1 MITLHIKTRAGAARE
16 IRVKP
21 AGSLME
27 AIRDNGFDELLAS
40 CGGCCSCATCHV
52 IVDVDSSATLPA
64 LSPDED
70 TLLDGSDHRE
80 GSSRLS
86 CQIPLSDALDGLKL
100 RIAPAD

>member
-1 MITLHIKTRAGAARE
+1 MITLQIETRTGQMRE
-16 IRVKP
+16 IRVEP

-52 IVDVDSSATLPA
+52 IVDAASATALPA
-64 LSPDED
+64 LCQDEYS
-70 TLLDGSDHRE
+70 LLE
-80 GSSRLS
+80 GSQHRQEMSRLS
-86 CQIPLSDALDGLKL
+86 CQIPLSDALNGLKL